1 MLIAQELSRLALLML
16 GHVFG
21 VCGVLLLYV
30 GWQSGPDLLQAA
42 IYLGMAAVISWITD
56 RGKKKSVTHR

>member
-1 MLIAQELSRLALLML
+1 MLIAQELSRLALMML

-42 IYLGMAAVISWITD
+42 IYLGLAAVITWVTG
-56 RGKKKSVTHR
+56 RGGKKSATNR